1 MQGPE
6 RTPPSQRLEPPQSVV
21 VAVVA
26 VAQQPH
32 NRRTV
37 DLVVVL
43 VDFRRKQREQ
53 ERSVRAIMVEPT
65 QQILPPSAE
74 RVVAVLAALELPQTT
89 ELGRA
94 VLD

>member
-1 MQGPE
+1 M
-6 RTPPSQRLEPPQSVV
+6 V

-37 DLVVVL
+37 VLVVVL
-43 VDFRRKQREQ
+43 VDSQRKQREQ

-89 ELGRA
+89 ELELA

>member
-1 MQGPE
+1 MLGPE
-6 RTPPSQRLEPPQSVV
+6 RTPPSQQLELPQSVV
-21 VAVVA
+21 VEVVA
-26 VAQQPH
+26 EAQQPH
-32 NRRTV
+32 NRLTA

-43 VDFRRKQREQ
+43 VDSRRKQPEQ
-53 ERSVRAIMVEPT
+53 ERSVRAMMAEQT
-65 QQILPPSAE
+65 QQMLFHSAE

>member
-6 RTPPSQRLEPPQSVV
+6 RTPPSQRLELPQLVV
-21 VAVVA
+21 VAVV
-26 VAQQPH
+26 VEVQQHH

-43 VDFRRKQREQ
+43 VDFRRKQLEP
-53 ERSVRAIMVEPT
+53 ERSVRAMMVEQT
-65 QQILPPSAE
+65 QQMLFLSAE
-74 RVVAVLAALELPQTT
+74 RVVAVRAALALPQTT
-89 ELGRA
+89 ELELA